1 MYQLNLLSILL
12 ILIAFFVFYNEFN
25 KKLHYCEMLLLAI
38 AFVAILRAS
47 YNYIQLENQAN
58 SNQHT
63 YEGFKSKNKK
73 KSKHLKEKYET
84 LTDINENVKD
94 IDNTIKDIDETIENI
109 NETTE
114 DIDETNYEYK
124 TNNSNYNKYDMIINS
139 EDSKDYLDI
148 ENDKINNHNKKRNN
162 FMDKELYDLKKES
175 RINEK
180 AVRKVDSLF
189 EENNKEFFY
198 DVPVPTTT
206 NANKTKTSKTETSK
220 TETKSNDEI
229 KSVFSPKI
237 LIGKN
242 NNNNNGFGNTE
253 KQSKWNDSFNGSEF
267 DASFYNKYDDNNKC
281 KGQYDTLR
289 ENDEGNLI
297 VKDYKHSKTFFPGY
311 TYVPPKNW
319 SVPQQ
324 RPPVCSSSS
333 PNALKLTGIV
343 DRGLP
348 LNVLELNPQGQVA
361 DTESS
366 VSLTNVG
373 SMLPNFKYEEQPFSK
388 PYV

>member
-1 MYQLNLLSILL
+1 MYHLNSLSILL

-38 AFVAILRAS
+38 AFVAILRGS

-58 SNQHT
+58 NNQHI

-84 LTDINENVKD
+84 LTDSNEN
-94 IDNTIKDIDETIENI
+94 IKDIDDTIK
-109 NETTE
+109 

-124 TNNSNYNKYDMIINS
+124 TNNSNNNYDMIINS

-148 ENDKINNHNKKRNN
+148 ENDKINNQNKKRNN
-162 FMDKELYDLKKES
+162 FMDKEIYDLKKES

-180 AVRKVDSLF
+180 AIRKIDSLF
-189 EENNKEFFY
+189 NENNKDLFN
-198 DVPVPTTT
+198 DVPVPTNT
-206 NANKTKTSKTETSK
+206 NNIKTDATS
-220 TETKSNDEI
+220 NGEI

-242 NNNNNGFGNTE
+242 NNRNNGFGNTE

-267 DASFYNKYDDNNKC
+267 DASFYNKYDNNNNKC

-324 RPPVCSSSS
+324 RAPVCSSSS

-373 SMLPNFKYEEQPFSK
+373 SMLPHFKYEEQPFSK

>member
-1 MYQLNLLSILL
+1 MYHLNLLSILL
-12 ILIAFFVFYNEFN
+12 ILIAFFVLYNEFN

-38 AFVAILRAS
+38 AFVAILRGS
-47 YNYIQLENQAN
+47 YNYIQLENQVN

-63 YEGFKSKNKK
+63 YEGFKTKN

-84 LTDINENVKD
+84 IKEINENTKDINETNED
-94 IDNTIKDIDETIENI
+94 I
-109 NETTE
+109 NETDE
-114 DIDETNYEYK
+114 DINETNYEYK
-124 TNNSNYNKYDMIINS
+124 TNNNKYNMIINS

-189 EENNKEFFY
+189 EENTKEFFY

-206 NANKTKTSKTETSK
+206 NGNKTKTETSKTATSKTSK

-242 NNNNNGFGNTE
+242 NNPNNNGFGNTE

-281 KGQYDTLR
+281 KGQYDTFG
-289 ENDEGNLI
+289 EDAQGNLI
-297 VKDYKHSKTFFPGY
+297 VKDYKYSKTYVPGY
-311 TYVPPKNW
+311 TYVPPENW

-324 RPPVCSSSS
+324 RIS
-333 PNALKLTGIV
+333 
-343 DRGLP
+343 
-348 LNVLELNPQGQVA
+348 
-361 DTESS
+361 
-366 VSLTNVG
+366 
-373 SMLPNFKYEEQPFSK
+373 
-388 PYV
+388 

>member
-1 MYQLNLLSILL
+1 
-12 ILIAFFVFYNEFN
+12 
-25 KKLHYCEMLLLAI
+25 ML
-38 AFVAILRAS
+38 AS
-47 YNYIQLENQAN
+47 QASRLERPTPNPQRP
-58 SNQHT
+58 
-63 YEGFKSKNKK
+63 KSVDLDAA
-73 KSKHLKEKYET
+73 SKT
-84 LTDINENVKD
+84 
-94 IDNTIKDIDETIENI
+94 
-109 NETTE
+109 
-114 DIDETNYEYK
+114 
-124 TNNSNYNKYDMIINS
+124 
-139 EDSKDYLDI
+139 
-148 ENDKINNHNKKRNN
+148 
-162 FMDKELYDLKKES
+162 
-175 RINEK
+175 
-180 AVRKVDSLF
+180 A
-189 EENNKEFFY
+189 
-198 DVPVPTTT
+198 
-206 NANKTKTSKTETSK
+206 TSKTSK

-242 NNNNNGFGNTE
+242 NNPNNNGFGNTE

-324 RPPVCSSSS
+324 RAPVCSSSS